1 MGLLRV
7 TVAGSLSLAPFL
19 ALAEIWRLFLDSNSC
34 RLWLRGGP
42 SLVSFS
48 FSPLACLDL
57 GSSSSCCWLSTFKS
71 LEKSCVCQQMISPST
86 FEVTALVPLL
96 RANIS
101 TVSFLLWSL
110 SDLSFGEGCS
120 PEHAFS
126 LGQFKCAVGSFPG
139 FQTSM
144 HIVVSLSSEGES
156 KGWDLKQSGSI
167 EGALVTL
174 LAGFLPST
182 LLLAFANAW
191 LLLLSS
197 DVNVLSLV

>member
-1 MGLLRV
+1 
-7 TVAGSLSLAPFL
+7 
-19 ALAEIWRLFLDSNSC
+19 
-34 RLWLRGGP
+34 
-42 SLVSFS
+42 
-48 FSPLACLDL
+48 
-57 GSSSSCCWLSTFKS
+57 
-71 LEKSCVCQQMISPST
+71 MISPST

-101 TVSFLLWSL
+101 TVSFLLRSL

-144 HIVVSLSSEGES
+144 HIMVSLSSEGES

-167 EGALVTL
+167 EGVLVSL
-174 LAGFLPST
+174 VVAFLPSA
-182 LLLAFANAW
+182 LPSAFADMQP
-191 LLLLSS
+191 LPLSS
-197 DVNVLSLV
+197 DVSELSSARNLPIMEVNGFEI